1 LNKSSTE
8 LKVGI
13 FAIIVIIFLSYMTL
27 KVGNLPMLW
36 EKGYRL
42 YAEFDDISGLDE
54 QSRVKIAGVDAGVV
68 EKISLIDGKARVTLL
83 ISPDIEIHSDAR
95 VSLRMSGLLGDRYL
109 AMTVGSPDMELLK
122 NGDMIRFTEPAA
134 DFDTLANRLTA
145 AANNFGKLA
154 ENLESIFSGEERDAL
169 KAAIKDFSDMAR
181 NLREMTSEN
190 REPLANIIARL
201 ESLSTSL
208 EEKGPELME
217 NINEMVKFF
226 GREGPSLVANLNQAA
241 LELRSLIEENRDAVR
256 ESVENI
262 REVSRSA
269 GVISRRIESGE
280 GTLGK
285 LMQDDKLYDSLQ
297 KVSAQAEKSLEVVG
311 NLRTFLDFHSEYNT
325 GEGEWKGYFDLTLQP
340 RKDKYYVLGLVT
352 DPGGSVET
360 TERVVNGVRTI
371 EEETTT
377 KIEFT
382 AQFARRFE
390 DFVMR
395 IGLMENTFGLG
406 ADYFFSDD
414 DGRIKFDIW
423 DFSAK
428 EAEADEAHARIGFD
442 YRFFKYL
449 FVTSGI
455 DNLLNSE
462 RRGIFVGGGLRFEDE
477 DLKYLIGSMP
487 SISLP

>member
-54 QSRVKIAGVDAGVV
+54 QSRIKIAGVDAGVV
-68 EKISLIDGKARVTLL
+68 ERISLMDGKARVTLL
-83 ISPDIEIHSDAR
+83 MSPDIEIHRDAR

-109 AMTVGSPDMELLK
+109 AMTVGSPDKELLK
-122 NGDMIRFTEPAA
+122 NGDVIRFTEPAA
-134 DFDTLANRLTA
+134 DFDTLANRLSE

-154 ENLESIFSGEERDAL
+154 ENLESIFSGDERDAL
-169 KAAIKDFSDMAR
+169 RAAIKDFSELAH
-181 NLREMTSEN
+181 NLRVMTSEN
-190 REPLANIIARL
+190 REPVANIIARL
-201 ESLSTSL
+201 ESLSVSL
-208 EEKGPELME
+208 EEKSPELME

-226 GREGPSLVANLNQAA
+226 GKEGPSLIENLNQAA
-241 LELRSLIEENRDAVR
+241 LELKTLISENKEAVR

-269 GVISRRIESGE
+269 SVISRKIERGE

-285 LMQDDKLYDSLQ
+285 LMQDDELYDSLQ
-297 KVSAQAEKSLEVVG
+297 KVSAEAEKSLEVVG

-340 RKDKYYVLGLVT
+340 RRDKYYVLGLVT
-352 DPGGSVET
+352 DPRGSVET
-360 TERVVNGVRTI
+360 TERVVNGVHTE

-377 KIEFT
+377 EIEFT

-395 IGLMENTFGLG
+395 IGLMENTFGVG
-406 ADYFFSDD
+406 ADYFFKNDD
-414 DGRIKFDIW
+414 LRIKLDAW
-423 DFSAK
+423 DFSAN
-428 EAEADEAHARIGFD
+428 EAEADEAHLRIGLD
-442 YRFFKYL
+442 YRVFKYL
-449 FVTSGI
+449 FISSGV

-462 RRGIFVGGGLRFEDE
+462 RRGIYVGGGLRFEDE
-477 DLKYLIGSMP
+477 DLKYLLGSMP
-487 SISLP
+487 GISLP